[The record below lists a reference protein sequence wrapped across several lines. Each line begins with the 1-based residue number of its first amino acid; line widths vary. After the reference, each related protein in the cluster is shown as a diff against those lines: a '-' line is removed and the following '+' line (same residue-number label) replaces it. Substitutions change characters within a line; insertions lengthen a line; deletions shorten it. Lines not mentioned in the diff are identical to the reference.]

1 MKSRH
6 AMPFGSEILADGG
19 VRFRLWAPAAQ
30 RVDLVLGERKR
41 TSRAMN
47 HLPDGWFELATAAAR
62 VGTRYSFRIDG
73 AIEVPDPASRSNP
86 DDAEAPSAV
95 VDPLRFDWNDEGWAG
110 KPWAQAVCY
119 EIHVGT
125 FTPEGTFRALEGR
138 LDYLADLGV
147 NALELMPV
155 ADFPGRRNW
164 GYDGVLPFAPDGAY
178 GAPDD
183 LKHLIQSAHQ
193 KGFAVLLDVVY
204 NHFGPKG
211 NYLHHYAPS
220 FFSTRHET
228 PWGAA
233 INFDGQSSR
242 TVRDFFIHNA
252 LYWLEEYHFDGLRL
266 DAVHALF
273 DDTRPD
279 ILEELAQA
287 VRSRFAHRR
296 EVHLVLEN
304 DRNLAHYLTPRAHAA
319 QYDAQ
324 WDDDLHHAVHVLLTG
339 ETDGYYQDY
348 AEAPVAALGRCLTQ
362 GFAYQGE
369 ASAFRNGEHRG
380 ESTTGLALSAFVAFA
395 QTHDQV
401 GNRAFGERISRLADP
416 SRLRCALAVLLLA
429 PLPVLLFMGEE
440 FAAPSPFLYF
450 CDYAG
455 ELGGAVTQGRR
466 SEFSRFRQFADER
479 QRLAIPDPN
488 SEATFLR
495 SKLDW
500 RCLQE
505 GAHQEWLTWYRTLLH
520 LRAQRLQP
528 WLSTLQKGPAHFEPL
543 AERALRVTWGK
554 APGVELHLLANLSDQ
569 CVTGILPPAGERLLS
584 AGLPEE
590 HDAGQLPPWSALWFL
605 CLGKNESTRPPL

>member
-6 AMPFGSEILADGG
+6 AMPFGSEVLADGS

-30 RVDLVLGERKR
+30 RVDLVLGEHRR
-41 TSRAMN
+41 TSRPMN
-47 HLPDGWFELATAAAR
+47 RLSGGWFELATTAAGI
-62 VGTRYSFRIDG
+62 GTRYSFRIDG
-73 AIEVPDPASRSNP
+73 ALEVPDPASRSNP
-86 DDAEAPSAV
+86 DDVEAPSAV
-95 VDPLRFDWNDEGWAG
+95 VDPLSFAWNDEGWAG
-110 KPWAQAVCY
+110 KPWSQAVCY

-138 LDYLADLGV
+138 LDYLAALGV
-147 NALELMPV
+147 NTLELMPV

-164 GYDGVLPFAPDGAY
+164 GYDGVLPFAPDSAY
-178 GAPDD
+178 GPPED

-193 KGFAVLLDVVY
+193 KGLAVLLDVVY

-211 NYLHHYAPS
+211 NYLHHYAPA
-220 FFSTRHET
+220 FFSTQHQT

-233 INFDGQSSR
+233 INFDGKDAR
-242 TVRDFFIHNA
+242 TVRDFFVHNA

-273 DDTRPD
+273 DDARPD

-287 VRSRFAHRR
+287 VRNHFGPRR
-296 EVHLVLEN
+296 EIHLVLEN
-304 DRNLAHYLTPRAHAA
+304 DRNLARYLTPQARIA

-324 WDDDLHHAVHVLLTG
+324 WDDDIHHALHVLLTG

-348 AEAPVAALGRCLTQ
+348 AETPLAALGRCLTQ

-369 ASAFRNGEHRG
+369 PSAFRNGEHRG
-380 ESTTGLALSAFVAFA
+380 ESTAGLPLSAFVAFA

-401 GNRAFGERISRLADP
+401 GNRAFGERISMLAAP

-455 ELGGAVTQGRR
+455 ELGAAVTQGRR
-466 SEFSRFRQFADER
+466 SEFSRFRQFADEK
-479 QRLAIPDPN
+479 QRLDIPDPN
-488 SEATFLR
+488 SESTFVR

-500 RCLQE
+500 RCPHE

-528 WLSTLQKGPAHFEPL
+528 WLTTLQKGPAQFEPVG
-543 AERALRVTWGK
+543 EHALRVTWGEP
-554 APGVELHLLANLSDQ
+554 PGVELHLLANLGDQ
-569 CVTGILPPAGERLLS
+569 SVPDVVWPPGELIFPAALPG
-584 AGLPEE
+584 G
-590 HDAGQLPPWSALWFL
+590 HDLGPLPPWSVLWFL
-605 CLGKNESTRPPL
+605 RPGGNE